1 MPDRVAVVTG
11 GASGIGRATV
21 GRLAADGV
29 RVVLLDNAEAEP
41 PEAQAMTAADRRVWA
56 LRADVADPAAVGAA
70 FEAVVARE
78 GRLDVLVNAAGIGT
92 LRPVTIDQATVEEW
106 TRLCAVNLTGTL
118 LCCRAAIPPMRA
130 GGGGAIVNIASELGL
145 VGAPRSALYG
155 ATKGAVIQ
163 LTRALAVDHA
173 TDRIRVNC
181 VCPGPVDTP
190 LLRRSIARAPNPET
204 KLRQEVDSTLLGRL
218 GTPEEIASLIRFL
231 VSDEASFM
239 TGSIVVADGGV
250 TAR

>member
-1 MPDRVAVVTG
+1 
-11 GASGIGRATV
+11 
-21 GRLAADGV
+21 
-29 RVVLLDNAEAEP
+29 
-41 PEAQAMTAADRRVWA
+41 
-56 LRADVADPAAVGAA
+56 
-70 FEAVVARE
+70 
-78 GRLDVLVNAAGIGT
+78 
-92 LRPVTIDQATVEEW
+92 
-106 TRLCAVNLTGTL
+106 
-118 LCCRAAIPPMRA
+118 
-130 GGGGAIVNIASELGL
+130 
-145 VGAPRSALYG
+145 
-155 ATKGAVIQ
+155 VIQ

-190 LLRRSIARAPNPET
+190 LLRRSIAQAPNPEA